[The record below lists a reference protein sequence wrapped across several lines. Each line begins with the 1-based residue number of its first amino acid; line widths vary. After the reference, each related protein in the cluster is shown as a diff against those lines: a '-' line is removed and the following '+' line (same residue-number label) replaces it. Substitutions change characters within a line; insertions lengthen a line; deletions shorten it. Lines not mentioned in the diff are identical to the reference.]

1 MTTIGSIGVVNYS
14 IKPPSDTMDIFPS
27 TESFDMAVEMY
38 RLITFG
44 TWPRKNEFPQPTLLV
59 SAGFYYTGEDDKT
72 KCFSC
77 DGEVSNWKSDM
88 YPDDVHRKR
97 FPDCLLVKGEETRHK
112 PMRPSEEVVVKVEDF
127 FIKKANDLRF
137 ISRNTSIVKQPTN
150 SYGMT
155 TPILVNLRKPKVA
168 SGSPE
173 GSLESLSS
181 ISSSSPIMA
190 IDYND
195 MRFEQARLRSFAHWP
210 KSDMIRPSNL
220 ARAGMYFIGPGDRVQ
235 CAFCKGKLEGWIR
248 GDNPLDEHRKH
259 FGARCRFM
267 QGAQVGNVPI
277 VEGVGSTKILSDFF
291 CLFIFGT
298 KMYILYKKFIEETQI
313 KFFSQQSGTEVSTQH
328 LALMLGPIVNQIY
341 IRWRH

>member
-1 MTTIGSIGVVNYS
+1 MAVTSIGEAKS
-14 IKPPSDTMDIFPS
+14 TMKPPSDTMDILQS
-27 TESFDMAVEMY
+27 TEFCDMTIEMY
-38 RLITFG
+38 RLISFH

-77 DGEVSNWKSDM
+77 DGEVSNWNSDM
-88 YPDDVHRKR
+88 YPDEVHRKR

-112 PMRPSEEVVVKVEDF
+112 PMRPPEEVVAKVEDF
-127 FIKKANDLRF
+127 FAKKSNDLRF
-137 ISRNTSIVKQPTN
+137 ISRNAAIVKQPTN

-155 TPILVNLRKPKVA
+155 TPILVNLRKPKVT

-173 GSLESLSS
+173 GSLESFSL
-181 ISSSSPIMA
+181 ISRV

-210 KSDMIRPSNL
+210 KSDMIQPSNL

-248 GDNPLDEHRKH
+248 GDIPLDEHRKH

-277 VEGVGSTKILSDFF
+277 VDGVGIIILSAFSYSF
-291 CLFIFGT
+291 TGRECVHYSF
-298 KMYILYKKFIEETQI
+298 LYLVEKRRNYFWAVQNCHDG
-313 KFFSQQSGTEVSTQH
+313 FSVSYWMRRE
-328 LALMLGPIVNQIY
+328 A
-341 IRWRH
+341 